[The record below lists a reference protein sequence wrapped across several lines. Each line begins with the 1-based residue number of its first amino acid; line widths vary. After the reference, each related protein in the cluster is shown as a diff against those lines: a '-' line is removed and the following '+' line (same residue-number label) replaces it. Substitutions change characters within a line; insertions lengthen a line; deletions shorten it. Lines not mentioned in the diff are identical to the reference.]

1 MRLLKDQDLSNKNVV
16 VRLDLNVPIQDKQI
30 IDSTRIIS
38 SVPTIKY
45 LVNKN
50 CKVLLTSHLGRPEE
64 GKFDE
69 DLSMSPVA
77 KKLSE
82 ILNHE
87 IDLIDSL
94 DSSDI
99 FNTTQIQLLE
109 NLRFLIGEK
118 DNNEKLGNQ
127 LANKGDVYI
136 FDAFGTAHRKQAS
149 THSAI
154 QQAKFSCAGLLLEK
168 EINSL
173 NKALTS
179 IENPFTAV
187 IAGSKISTKL
197 ELIAHLNSKA
207 DFIIVG
213 GGIANT
219 FMKSQGF
226 DVGESLVENDM
237 IEIAKEL
244 FNSGKIIL
252 PNKVIVAD
260 SIDSNSS
267 TTKNIDS
274 VSGSD
279 KIFDINLTSNMSEI
293 LKNSKTILWN
303 GPIGVFEK
311 EPFQKGTHQLAKTI
325 AGSKAFSLAGGGE
338 TIAAINKFI
347 NKDEVSYCS
356 TGGGAFLEFME
367 GKILPSIKAL
377 NAKNTE
383 E

>member
-45 LVNKN
+45 LVDKN

-64 GKFDE
+64 GKFDQ
-69 DLSMSPVA
+69 DFSMSPVA
-77 KKLSE
+77 EKLSE

-94 DSSDI
+94 DSSNI

-149 THSAI
+149 TYSAI

-219 FMKSQGF
+219 FLKSQGF
-226 DVGESLVENDM
+226 NVGESLVENDM

-325 AGSKAFSLAGGGE
+325 AGSEAFSLAGGGE

-356 TGGGAFLEFME
+356 TGGGAFLEYME
-367 GKILPSIKAL
+367 GKLLPSIEAL
-377 NAKNTE
+377 GG
-383 E
+383 

>member
-16 VRLDLNVPIQDKQI
+16 VRLDLNVPIQGKQI

-45 LVNKN
+45 LVDKN

-64 GKFDE
+64 GKFDQ
-69 DLSMSPVA
+69 DFSMFPVA

-109 NLRFLIGEK
+109 NLRFLTGEK

-154 QQAKFSCAGLLLEK
+154 QQAKLSCAGLLLEK

-207 DFIIVG
+207 DFIVVG

-219 FMKSQGF
+219 FLKSQGF

-252 PNKVIVAD
+252 PNKVIVAN

-325 AGSKAFSLAGGGE
+325 AGSEAFSLAGGGE

-356 TGGGAFLEFME
+356 TGGGAFLEYME
-367 GKILPSIKAL
+367 GKLLPSIEAL
-377 NAKNTE
+377 GG
-383 E
+383 

>member
-45 LVNKN
+45 LVDKN

-64 GKFDE
+64 GKFDQ
-69 DLSMSPVA
+69 DFSMSPVA

-207 DFIIVG
+207 DFIVVG

-219 FMKSQGF
+219 FLKSQGF

-311 EPFQKGTHQLAKTI
+311 KPFQKGTHQLAKTI
-325 AGSKAFSLAGGGE
+325 AGSDAFSVAGGGE

-356 TGGGAFLEFME
+356 TGGGAFLEYME
-367 GKILPSIKAL
+367 GKLLPSIEAL
-377 NAKNTE
+377 GG
-383 E
+383 

>member
-16 VRLDLNVPIQDKQI
+16 LRLDLNVPIQDKRVL
-30 IDSTRIIS
+30 DATRIIS

-45 LVNKN
+45 LLNNN
-50 CKVLLTSHLGRPEE
+50 CKVLLASHLGRPDE
-64 GKFDE
+64 GKFDMNF
-69 DLSMSPVA
+69 SMRPVA
-77 KKLSE
+77 EKLSE

-94 DSSDI
+94 ASSDI
-99 FNTTQIQLLE
+99 FNTSQIQLLE

-118 DNNEKLGNQ
+118 DNNEELGNQ
-127 LANKGDVYI
+127 LANKGDIYI

-219 FMKSQGF
+219 FLKSQGF
-226 DVGESLVENDM
+226 NVGESLVENDM

-244 FNSGKIIL
+244 FNFGKIIL

-279 KIFDINLTSNMSEI
+279 KIFDINLRSNMSEI

-311 EPFQKGTHQLAKTI
+311 GPFQP
-325 AGSKAFSLAGGGE
+325 
-338 TIAAINKFI
+338 
-347 NKDEVSYCS
+347 VSY
-356 TGGGAFLEFME
+356 THLT
-367 GKILPSIKAL
+367 LPTKA
-377 NAKNTE
+377 
-383 E
+383 

>member
-64 GKFDE
+64 GKFDQ
-69 DLSMSPVA
+69 DFSMSPVA

-94 DSSDI
+94 DSRDI

-207 DFIIVG
+207 DFIVVG

-219 FMKSQGF
+219 FLKSQGF

-325 AGSKAFSLAGGGE
+325 AGSEAFSLAGGGE

-356 TGGGAFLEFME
+356 TGGGAFLEYME
-367 GKILPSIKAL
+367 GKLLPSIEAL
-377 NAKNTE
+377 GG
-383 E
+383 

>member
-45 LVNKN
+45 LVDKN

-64 GKFDE
+64 GKFDQ
-69 DLSMSPVA
+69 DFSMSPVA

-109 NLRFLIGEK
+109 NLRFLTGEK

-154 QQAKFSCAGLLLEK
+154 QQAKFSSAGLLLEK

-197 ELIAHLNSKA
+197 ELITHLNSKA
-207 DFIIVG
+207 DFIVVG

-219 FMKSQGF
+219 FLKSQSF

-325 AGSKAFSLAGGGE
+325 AGSEAFSLAGGGE

-356 TGGGAFLEFME
+356 TGGGAFLEYME
-367 GKILPSIKAL
+367 GKLLPSIEAL
-377 NAKNTE
+377 GG
-383 E
+383 

>member
-50 CKVLLTSHLGRPEE
+50 CKLLLTSHLGRPEE
-64 GKFDE
+64 GRFDQ
-69 DLSMSPVA
+69 DFSMSPVA

-87 IDLIDSL
+87 IDFIDSL

-118 DNNEKLGNQ
+118 DNNEKLGNK

-154 QQAKFSCAGLLLEK
+154 QQAKISCAGLLLEK

-219 FMKSQGF
+219 FLKSQGF

-244 FNSGKIIL
+244 LNSGKIIL

-274 VSGSD
+274 VCGSD
-279 KIFDINLTSNMSEI
+279 KIFDINLTSNMSKI
-293 LKNSKTILWN
+293 LKKSKTILWN

-311 EPFQKGTHQLAKTI
+311 EPFQKGTHQLARTI

-356 TGGGAFLEFME
+356 TGGGAFLEYME
-367 GKILPSIKAL
+367 GKLLPSIEAL
-377 NAKNTE
+377 GG
-383 E
+383 

>member
-1 MRLLKDQDLSNKNVV
+1 MRLLKDLDLSNKNVV

-64 GKFDE
+64 GKFDQ
-69 DLSMSPVA
+69 DFSMSPVA

-219 FMKSQGF
+219 FLKSQGF

-325 AGSKAFSLAGGGE
+325 AGSEAFSLAGGGE

-356 TGGGAFLEFME
+356 TGGGAFLEYME
-367 GKILPSIKAL
+367 GKLLPSIEAL
-377 NAKNTE
+377 GG
-383 E
+383 

>member
-45 LVNKN
+45 LVDKN
-50 CKVLLTSHLGRPEE
+50 CKVLLTSHFGRPEE
-64 GKFDE
+64 GKFDQ
-69 DLSMSPVA
+69 DFSMSPVA
-77 KKLSE
+77 KKLSK
-82 ILNHE
+82 ILNRE

-118 DNNEKLGNQ
+118 DNNEKLGDK

-219 FMKSQGF
+219 FLKSQGF

-274 VSGSD
+274 VIGLD

-293 LKNSKTILWN
+293 LKKSKTILWN

-325 AGSKAFSLAGGGE
+325 AESEAFSLAGGGE

-356 TGGGAFLEFME
+356 TGGGAFLEYME
-367 GKILPSIKAL
+367 GKLLPSIEAL
-377 NAKNTE
+377 GGKKCH
-383 E
+383 

>member
-64 GKFDE
+64 GKFDQ
-69 DLSMSPVA
+69 DFSMSPVA

-207 DFIIVG
+207 DFIVVG

-219 FMKSQGF
+219 FLKSQGF
-226 DVGESLVENDM
+226 DVGESLVESDM

-325 AGSKAFSLAGGGE
+325 AGSEAFSLAGGGE

-356 TGGGAFLEFME
+356 TGGGAFLEYME
-367 GKILPSIKAL
+367 GKLLPSIEAL
-377 NAKNTE
+377 GG
-383 E
+383 

>member
-45 LVNKN
+45 LVDKN

-64 GKFDE
+64 GKFDQ
-69 DLSMSPVA
+69 DFSMSPVA

-207 DFIIVG
+207 DFIVVG

-219 FMKSQGF
+219 FLKSQGF

-260 SIDSNSS
+260 SIDCNSS
-267 TTKNIDS
+267 TTKNIYS

-325 AGSKAFSLAGGGE
+325 AGSEAFSLAGGGE

-356 TGGGAFLEFME
+356 TGGGAFLEYME
-367 GKILPSIKAL
+367 GKLLPSIEAL
-377 NAKNTE
+377 GG
-383 E
+383 

>member
-45 LVNKN
+45 LVDKN

-64 GKFDE
+64 GKFDQ
-69 DLSMSPVA
+69 DFSMSPVA
-77 KKLSE
+77 EKLSE

-154 QQAKFSCAGLLLEK
+154 QQAKISCAGLLLEK

-173 NKALTS
+173 NKALTF

-207 DFIIVG
+207 DFIVVG

-219 FMKSQGF
+219 FLKSQGF

-325 AGSKAFSLAGGGE
+325 AGSEAFSLAGGGE

-356 TGGGAFLEFME
+356 TGGGAFLEYME
-367 GKILPSIKAL
+367 GKLLPSIEAL
-377 NAKNTE
+377 GG
-383 E
+383 

>member
-64 GKFDE
+64 GKFDQ
-69 DLSMSPVA
+69 DFSMSPVA

-207 DFIIVG
+207 DFIVVG

-219 FMKSQGF
+219 FLKSQGF

-237 IEIAKEL
+237 IETAKEL

-325 AGSKAFSLAGGGE
+325 AGSEAFSLAGGGE

-356 TGGGAFLEFME
+356 TGGGAFLEYME
-367 GKILPSIKAL
+367 GKLLPSIEAL
-377 NAKNTE
+377 GG
-383 E
+383 

>member
-64 GKFDE
+64 GKFDQ
-69 DLSMSPVA
+69 DFSMSPVA

-173 NKALTS
+173 NKALTF

-207 DFIIVG
+207 DFIVVG

-219 FMKSQGF
+219 FLKSQGF
-226 DVGESLVENDM
+226 DVGESLVESDM

-325 AGSKAFSLAGGGE
+325 AGSEAFSLAGGGE

-356 TGGGAFLEFME
+356 TGGGAFLEYME
-367 GKILPSIKAL
+367 GKLLPSIEAL
-377 NAKNTE
+377 GG
-383 E
+383 

>member
-45 LVNKN
+45 LVDKN

-64 GKFDE
+64 GKFDQ
-69 DLSMSPVA
+69 DFSMSPVA

-118 DNNEKLGNQ
+118 DNNEKLGNK

-219 FMKSQGF
+219 FLKSQGF

-325 AGSKAFSLAGGGE
+325 AGSEAFSLAGGGE

-356 TGGGAFLEFME
+356 TGGGAFLEYME
-367 GKILPSIKAL
+367 GKLLPSIEAL
-377 NAKNTE
+377 GG
-383 E
+383 

>member
-45 LVNKN
+45 LIDKN
-50 CKVLLTSHLGRPEE
+50 CKVLLISHLGRPKE
-64 GKFDE
+64 GKFDQ
-69 DLSMSPVA
+69 DFSMSPVA

-87 IDLIDSL
+87 IHLIDSP

-207 DFIIVG
+207 DFIVVG

-219 FMKSQGF
+219 FLKSQGF

-325 AGSKAFSLAGGGE
+325 AGSEAFSLAGGGE

-356 TGGGAFLEFME
+356 TGGGAFLEYME
-367 GKILPSIKAL
+367 GKLLPSIEAL
-377 NAKNTE
+377 GG
-383 E
+383 

>member
-1 MRLLKDQDLSNKNVV
+1 MRLLKDQNLSNKNVV

-64 GKFDE
+64 GKFDQ
-69 DLSMSPVA
+69 DFSMSPVA

-109 NLRFLIGEK
+109 NLRFLIGER

-207 DFIIVG
+207 DFIVVG

-219 FMKSQGF
+219 FLKSQGF

-325 AGSKAFSLAGGGE
+325 AGSEAFSLAGGGE

-356 TGGGAFLEFME
+356 TGGGAFLEYME
-367 GKILPSIKAL
+367 GKLLPSIEAL
-377 NAKNTE
+377 GG
-383 E
+383 

>member
-64 GKFDE
+64 GKFDQ
-69 DLSMSPVA
+69 DFSMSPVA
-77 KKLSE
+77 EKLSE

-207 DFIIVG
+207 DFIVVG

-219 FMKSQGF
+219 FLKSQGF
-226 DVGESLVENDM
+226 NVGESLVENDM

-325 AGSKAFSLAGGGE
+325 AGSEAFSLAGGGE

-356 TGGGAFLEFME
+356 TGGGAFLEYME
-367 GKILPSIKAL
+367 GKLLPSIEAL
-377 NAKNTE
+377 GG
-383 E
+383 

>member
-45 LVNKN
+45 LVDKN

-64 GKFDE
+64 GKFDH
-69 DLSMSPVA
+69 DFSMSPVA

-197 ELIAHLNSKA
+197 ELIANLNSKA
-207 DFIIVG
+207 DFIVVG

-219 FMKSQGF
+219 FLKSQGF

-252 PNKVIVAD
+252 PNKVIVSD

-267 TTKNIDS
+267 TIKNIDS

-325 AGSKAFSLAGGGE
+325 AGSEAFSLAGGGE

-356 TGGGAFLEFME
+356 TGGGAFLEYME
-367 GKILPSIKAL
+367 GKLLPSIEAL
-377 NAKNTE
+377 GG
-383 E
+383 

>member
-45 LVNKN
+45 LVDKN

-64 GKFDE
+64 GKFDQ
-69 DLSMSPVA
+69 DFSMFPVA

-82 ILNHE
+82 ILNYE

-197 ELIAHLNSKA
+197 ELIANLNSKA
-207 DFIIVG
+207 DFIVVG

-219 FMKSQGF
+219 FLKSQGF

-325 AGSKAFSLAGGGE
+325 AGSEAFSLAGGGE

-356 TGGGAFLEFME
+356 TGGGAFLEYME
-367 GKILPSIKAL
+367 GKLLPSIEAL
-377 NAKNTE
+377 GG
-383 E
+383 

>member
-109 NLRFLIGEK
+109 NLRFLIGER

-207 DFIIVG
+207 DFIVVG

-219 FMKSQGF
+219 FLKSQGF

-325 AGSKAFSLAGGGE
+325 AGSDAFSVAGGGE

-356 TGGGAFLEFME
+356 TGGGAFLEYME
-367 GKILPSIKAL
+367 GKLLPSIEAL
-377 NAKNTE
+377 GG
-383 E
+383 

>member
-1 MRLLKDQDLSNKNVV
+1 MRLLKDQDLSNKKVV

-50 CKVLLTSHLGRPEE
+50 CRVLLTSHLGRPEE
-64 GKFDE
+64 GKFDQ
-69 DLSMSPVA
+69 DFSMSPVA

-207 DFIIVG
+207 DFIVVG

-219 FMKSQGF
+219 FLKSQGF

-237 IEIAKEL
+237 IEIAKEI

-267 TTKNIDS
+267 TIKNIDS

-311 EPFQKGTHQLAKTI
+311 KPFQKGTHQLAKTI
-325 AGSKAFSLAGGGE
+325 AGSEAFSLAGGGE

-356 TGGGAFLEFME
+356 TGGGAFLEYME
-367 GKILPSIKAL
+367 GKLLPSIEAL
-377 NAKNTE
+377 GG
-383 E
+383 

>member
-1 MRLLKDQDLSNKNVV
+1 MRLLKDRDLSNKNVV
-16 VRLDLNVPIQDKQI
+16 LRLDLNVPIQDKRVL
-30 IDSTRIIS
+30 DSTRIIA

-45 LVNKN
+45 LLDKN

-64 GKFDE
+64 GKFDIN
-69 DLSMSPVA
+69 LSMHPVA
-77 KKLSE
+77 EKLSE

-94 DSSDI
+94 SSSDI
-99 FNTTQIQLLE
+99 FNTTQIQILE
-109 NLRFLIGEK
+109 NLRFLVGEK
-118 DNNEKLGNQ
+118 DNNEELGNQ
-127 LANKGDVYI
+127 LANKGDIYI

-219 FMKSQGF
+219 FLKSQGF
-226 DVGESLVENDM
+226 NVGESLVENDM
-237 IEIAKEL
+237 IEIAEEL

-260 SIDSNSS
+260 SIDSNYS
-267 TTKNIDS
+267 TIKNIDS
-274 VSGSD
+274 VSSSD
-279 KIFDINLTSNMSEI
+279 KIFDINLSSNMLEI
-293 LKNSKTILWN
+293 LKSSKTILWN

-311 EPFQKGTHQLAKTI
+311 EPFQQGTHQLAKAI
-325 AGSKAFSLAGGGE
+325 AKSEAFSLAGGGE

-356 TGGGAFLEFME
+356 TGGGAFLEYME
-367 GKILPSIKAL
+367 GKILPSIEAL
-377 NAKNTE
+377 GG
-383 E
+383 

>member
-45 LVNKN
+45 LVDKN

-64 GKFDE
+64 GKFDQ
-69 DLSMSPVA
+69 DFSMSPVA

-94 DSSDI
+94 DNSDI

-219 FMKSQGF
+219 FLKSQGF
-226 DVGESLVENDM
+226 NVGESLVENDM

-325 AGSKAFSLAGGGE
+325 AGSEAFSLAGGGE

-356 TGGGAFLEFME
+356 TGGGAFLEYME
-367 GKILPSIKAL
+367 GKLLPSIEAL
-377 NAKNTE
+377 GG
-383 E
+383 

>member
-16 VRLDLNVPIQDKQI
+16 LRLDLNVPIQDKRVL
-30 IDSTRIIS
+30 DSTRIIA

-45 LVNKN
+45 LLEKN

-64 GKFDE
+64 GKFDVKF
-69 DLSMSPVA
+69 SMHPVA
-77 KKLSE
+77 EKLSE

-94 DSSDI
+94 SSIDI

-109 NLRFLIGEK
+109 NLRFLVGEK
-118 DNNEKLGNQ
+118 DNNKELGNQ
-127 LANKGDVYI
+127 LANIGDVYI

-154 QQAKFSCAGLLLEK
+154 QHAKFSCAGLLLEK

-179 IENPFTAV
+179 IESPFTAI

-219 FMKSQGF
+219 FLKSQGF
-226 DVGESLVENDM
+226 NIGESLVENDM
-237 IEIAKEL
+237 IEIAEEI

-260 SIDSNSS
+260 SIDSNYS
-267 TTKNIDS
+267 TIKNIDS
-274 VSGSD
+274 VNSSD
-279 KIFDINLTSNMSEI
+279 KIFDNSLSSNMSEI
-293 LKNSKTILWN
+293 LKSSKTILWN

-311 EPFQKGTHQLAKTI
+311 EPFQKGTHQLATTI
-325 AGSKAFSLAGGGE
+325 AKSKAFSLAGGGE

-356 TGGGAFLEFME
+356 TGGGAFLEYME
-367 GKILPSIKAL
+367 GKILPSIEAL
-377 NAKNTE
+377 GG
-383 E
+383 

>member
-1 MRLLKDQDLSNKNVV
+1 MRLLKDRDISNKNVV

-30 IDSTRIIS
+30 LDSTRIIS

-45 LVNKN
+45 LVDKN

-64 GKFDE
+64 GKFDQ
-69 DLSMSPVA
+69 DFSMSPVA

-207 DFIIVG
+207 DFIVVG

-219 FMKSQGF
+219 FLKSQGF

-311 EPFQKGTHQLAKTI
+311 KPFQKGTHQLAKTI
-325 AGSKAFSLAGGGE
+325 AGSEAFSLAGGGE

-356 TGGGAFLEFME
+356 TGGGAFLEYME
-367 GKILPSIKAL
+367 GKLLPSIEAL
-377 NAKNTE
+377 GG
-383 E
+383 

>member
-64 GKFDE
+64 GKFDQ
-69 DLSMSPVA
+69 DFSMSPVA

-127 LANKGDVYI
+127 LGNKGDVYI

-149 THSAI
+149 TYSAI
-154 QQAKFSCAGLLLEK
+154 QQAKLSCAGLLLEK

-207 DFIIVG
+207 DFIVVG

-219 FMKSQGF
+219 FLKSQGF

-279 KIFDINLTSNMSEI
+279 KIFDIYLTSYMSEI

-325 AGSKAFSLAGGGE
+325 AGSEAFSLAGGGE

-356 TGGGAFLEFME
+356 TGGGAFLEYME
-367 GKILPSIKAL
+367 GKLLPSIEAL
-377 NAKNTE
+377 GG
-383 E
+383 

>member
-16 VRLDLNVPIQDKQI
+16 VRLDLNVPIQGKQI

-45 LVNKN
+45 LVDKN

-64 GKFDE
+64 GKFDQ
-69 DLSMSPVA
+69 DFSMSPVA

-207 DFIIVG
+207 DFIVVG

-219 FMKSQGF
+219 FLKSQGF

-244 FNSGKIIL
+244 FNFGKIIL

-279 KIFDINLTSNMSEI
+279 KIFDINLTSNMLEI
-293 LKNSKTILWN
+293 LKSSKTILWN

-325 AGSKAFSLAGGGE
+325 AGSEAFSLAGGGE

-356 TGGGAFLEFME
+356 TGGGAFLEYME
-367 GKILPSIKAL
+367 GKLLPSIEAL
-377 NAKNTE
+377 GG
-383 E
+383 

>member
-64 GKFDE
+64 GKFDQ
-69 DLSMSPVA
+69 DFSMSPVA

-207 DFIIVG
+207 DFIVVG

-219 FMKSQGF
+219 FLKSQGF

-244 FNSGKIIL
+244 FNSDKIIL

-260 SIDSNSS
+260 SIDSKSS
-267 TTKNIDS
+267 AIKNIDS
-274 VSGSD
+274 VSCSD

-325 AGSKAFSLAGGGE
+325 AGSEAFSLAGGGE

-356 TGGGAFLEFME
+356 TGGGAFLEYME
-367 GKILPSIKAL
+367 GKLLPSIEAL
-377 NAKNTE
+377 GG
-383 E
+383 

>member
-64 GKFDE
+64 GKFDQ
-69 DLSMSPVA
+69 DFSMSPVA

-173 NKALTS
+173 NKALIS
-179 IENPFTAV
+179 IKNPFTAV

-207 DFIIVG
+207 DFIVVG

-219 FMKSQGF
+219 FLKSQGF

-325 AGSKAFSLAGGGE
+325 AGSEAFSLAGGGE

-356 TGGGAFLEFME
+356 TGGGAFLEYME
-367 GKILPSIKAL
+367 GKLLPSIEAL
-377 NAKNTE
+377 GG
-383 E
+383 

>member
-94 DSSDI
+94 DSGDI

-173 NKALTS
+173 NKALTF

-207 DFIIVG
+207 DFIVVG

-219 FMKSQGF
+219 FLKSQGF

-325 AGSKAFSLAGGGE
+325 AGSEAFSLAGGGE

-356 TGGGAFLEFME
+356 TGGGAFLEYME
-367 GKILPSIKAL
+367 GKLLPSIEAL
-377 NAKNTE
+377 GG
-383 E
+383 

>member
-1 MRLLKDQDLSNKNVV
+1 MRLLKDQDLSNKKVV

-50 CKVLLTSHLGRPEE
+50 CKILLTSHLGRPEE

-154 QQAKFSCAGLLLEK
+154 QQAKLSCAGLLLEK

-207 DFIIVG
+207 DFIVVG

-219 FMKSQGF
+219 FLKSQGF
-226 DVGESLVENDM
+226 NVGESLVENDM

-325 AGSKAFSLAGGGE
+325 AGSEAFSLAGGGE

-356 TGGGAFLEFME
+356 TGGGAFLEYME
-367 GKILPSIKAL
+367 GKLLPSIEAL
-377 NAKNTE
+377 GG
-383 E
+383 

>member
-45 LVNKN
+45 LVDKN

-64 GKFDE
+64 GKFDQ
-69 DLSMSPVA
+69 DFSMSPVA

-207 DFIIVG
+207 DFIVVG

-219 FMKSQGF
+219 FLKSQGF

-237 IEIAKEL
+237 IETAKEL

-293 LKNSKTILWN
+293 LKSSKTILWN
-303 GPIGVFEK
+303 GPIGVFEM

-325 AGSKAFSLAGGGE
+325 AGSEAFSLAGGGE

-356 TGGGAFLEFME
+356 TGGGAFLEYME
-367 GKILPSIKAL
+367 GKLLPSIEAL
-377 NAKNTE
+377 GG
-383 E
+383 

>member
-16 VRLDLNVPIQDKQI
+16 VRLDLNVPIQEKQI

-45 LVNKN
+45 LVDKN

-64 GKFDE
+64 GKFDQ
-69 DLSMSPVA
+69 DFSMSPVA

-207 DFIIVG
+207 DFIVVG

-219 FMKSQGF
+219 FLKSQGF

-267 TTKNIDS
+267 TTKNIDA

-325 AGSKAFSLAGGGE
+325 AGSEAFSLAGGGE

-356 TGGGAFLEFME
+356 TGGGAFLEYME
-367 GKILPSIKAL
+367 GKLLPSIEAL
-377 NAKNTE
+377 GG
-383 E
+383 

>member
-64 GKFDE
+64 GKFDQ
-69 DLSMSPVA
+69 DFSMSPVA
-77 KKLSE
+77 EKLSE

-207 DFIIVG
+207 DFIIIG

-219 FMKSQGF
+219 FLKSQGF
-226 DVGESLVENDM
+226 NVGESLVENDM

-325 AGSKAFSLAGGGE
+325 AGSEAFSLAGGGE

-356 TGGGAFLEFME
+356 TGGGAFLEYME
-367 GKILPSIKAL
+367 GKLLPSIEAL
-377 NAKNTE
+377 GG
-383 E
+383 

>member
-64 GKFDE
+64 GKFDQ
-69 DLSMSPVA
+69 DFSMSPVA
-77 KKLSE
+77 EKLSE

-109 NLRFLIGEK
+109 NLRFLIGER

-168 EINSL
+168 EVNSL

-179 IENPFTAV
+179 VKSPFTAI

-219 FMKSQGF
+219 FLKSQGF
-226 DVGESLVENDM
+226 NVGESLVENDM
-237 IEIAKEL
+237 IETAKEL

-325 AGSKAFSLAGGGE
+325 AESEAFSLAGGGE

-356 TGGGAFLEFME
+356 TGGGAFLEYME
-367 GKILPSIKAL
+367 GKLLPSIEAL
-377 NAKNTE
+377 GG
-383 E
+383 

>member
-16 VRLDLNVPIQDKQI
+16 VRLDFNVPIQDKQI
-30 IDSTRIIS
+30 IDSTRILS

-45 LVNKN
+45 LVDKN

-64 GKFDE
+64 GKFDQ
-69 DLSMSPVA
+69 DFSMSPVA

-179 IENPFTAV
+179 IEKPFTAV

-207 DFIIVG
+207 DFIVVG

-219 FMKSQGF
+219 FLKSQGF

-325 AGSKAFSLAGGGE
+325 AESEAFSLAGGGE

-356 TGGGAFLEFME
+356 TGGGAFLEYME
-367 GKILPSIKAL
+367 GKLLPSIEAL
-377 NAKNTE
+377 GG
-383 E
+383 

>member
-1 MRLLKDQDLSNKNVV
+1 MRLLKDQNLSNKNVV
-16 VRLDLNVPIQDKQI
+16 VRLDLNVPIHDKQI
-30 IDSTRIIS
+30 LDATRIIA

-69 DLSMSPVA
+69 DFSMSPVA
-77 KKLSE
+77 EKLSE

-127 LANKGDVYI
+127 LANKGDIYI

-219 FMKSQGF
+219 FLKSQGF

-244 FNSGKIIL
+244 FNSDKIIL

-293 LKNSKTILWN
+293 LMNSKTILWN

-325 AGSKAFSLAGGGE
+325 AGSEAFSLAGGGE

-356 TGGGAFLEFME
+356 TGGGAFLEYME
-367 GKILPSIKAL
+367 GKLLPSIEAL
-377 NAKNTE
+377 GG
-383 E
+383 

>member
-30 IDSTRIIS
+30 LDSTRIIS

-64 GKFDE
+64 GKFDQ
-69 DLSMSPVA
+69 DFSMSPVA
-77 KKLSE
+77 EKLSE

-207 DFIIVG
+207 DFIVVG

-219 FMKSQGF
+219 FLKSQGF
-226 DVGESLVENDM
+226 NAGESLVENDM
-237 IEIAKEL
+237 IETAKEL

-325 AGSKAFSLAGGGE
+325 AGSEAFSLAGGGE

-356 TGGGAFLEFME
+356 TGGGAFLEYME
-367 GKILPSIKAL
+367 GKLLPSIEAL
-377 NAKNTE
+377 GG
-383 E
+383 